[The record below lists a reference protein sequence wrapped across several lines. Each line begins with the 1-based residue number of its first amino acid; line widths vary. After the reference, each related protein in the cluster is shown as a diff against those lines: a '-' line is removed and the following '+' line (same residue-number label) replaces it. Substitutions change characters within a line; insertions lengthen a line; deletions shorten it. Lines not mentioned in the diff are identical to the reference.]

1 MEFPDLGKGIDSRI
15 RCRYK
20 TFSKSLLFGNKV
32 SIQSIS
38 QNRAEQIA
46 NYRLL
51 HNPKLSEEILIK
63 EIKSRCSKA
72 VAGKVVLCLHDSS
85 EANFF
90 KHTGRLKPDTGL
102 GPIDAAK
109 KGIGFKMHDSL
120 VLDAKSFYPYGI
132 SHIDLWTRDNDRDSK
147 AWENRKKPVE
157 DKESSKWAR
166 GCLKSEETLSMANTI
181 IHIQDREGDIYDQIA
196 DFNNKESVFHIIR
209 SRYDRVTKDGHKIS
223 EHLKNSPV
231 IGTYTLEVSSDSH
244 SKRKRRT
251 AVLEVRSINVVLN
264 KPMRASNSLPE
275 ESKTITVIQAREINA
290 PENIDPLNWQL
301 LTSCTVSDFEDAFQV
316 IDWYGARWSIEEFYR
331 VLKKENF
338 DIESSELETGWAL
351 RKLSIIAM
359 DTSLKV
365 FQVMYCRE
373 IIEEGET
380 LETICSFSEHEF
392 ECLSMLN
399 QKLQGKTE
407 KQKNPFQDKST
418 AWAVWIFS
426 RLGGWKGYSSQRK
439 PGATTILL
447 GMTKFYQIYS
457 GYALSV
463 DVCTR

>member
-1 MEFPDLGKGIDSRI
+1 MEFPDLGIGIDKRI
-15 RCRYK
+15 KVRYAS
-20 TFSKSLLFGNKV
+20 FSKSLLFGNKV

-51 HNPKLSEEILIK
+51 HNPRLSEDLLIK

-90 KHTGRLKPDTGL
+90 KHTRRLKPDTGL

-120 VLDAKSFYPYGI
+120 VLDAKSLYPYGI
-132 SHIDLWTRDNDRDSK
+132 SHIELWQRDENRISK
-147 AWENRKKPVE
+147 AWENRKKPVGE
-157 DKESSKWAR
+157 KESSKWQK
-166 GCLKSEETLSMANTI
+166 GCAESEATLSEANII

-196 DFNNKESVFHIIR
+196 DFNNDKRIFHIIR
-209 SRYDRVTKDGHKIS
+209 SRYDRVTKDGNKIS
-223 EHLKNSPV
+223 EHLKKSPV
-231 IGTYTLEVSSDSH
+231 IGRYRFEVSADSH
-244 SKRKRRT
+244 SKRKKRI
-251 AVLEVRSINVVLN
+251 AELEVRSVMVILN
-264 KPMRASNSLPE
+264 RPERASNSLPE
-275 ESKTITVIQAREINA
+275 ESKTITVIQEKEANPPKGVE
-290 PENIDPLNWQL
+290 PLCWRL
-301 LTSCTVSDFEDAFQV
+301 LTSCIIADFEDVLQV
-316 IDWYGARWSIEEFYR
+316 IDWYSARWAIEEFYR
-331 VLKKENF
+331 ILKKENF

-351 RKLSIIAM
+351 RKLSIITM

-373 IIEEGET
+373 AIEEGET

-392 ECLSMLN
+392 ACLSMLN
-399 QKLQGKTE
+399 QKLQGSTE
-407 KQKNPFQDKST
+407 KQKNPFPDRTT

-426 RLGGWKGYSSQRK
+426 RLGGWMGYSSQRK
-439 PGATTILL
+439 PGATTILN
-447 GMTKFYQIYS
+447 GINKFYQIYS
-457 GYALSV
+457 GYELSI